1 MYIHS
6 VSKIY
11 FFWICKILLEQK
23 ISKLDLD
30 CNDTSLCRNAPIP
43 CAEPSTLGRPLQT
56 TAVIQKAC
64 FLDICI
70 HVCNCLYIYVYDLS
84 IYKTHMRFR
93 HAHVRQG
100 PSRSSHA
107 SNIDFSL
114 FFPYSL

>member
-64 FLDICI
+64 FLDI
-70 HVCNCLYIYVYDLS
+70 YVYDLS